1 MLKKRRKT
9 FLLHLP
15 WDRSLGPCIPSQSC
29 LLALASSSVKWGT
42 LVRIKGNNAQRLFR
56 TGSGAQRTQ
65 EMFVFKTEGQA
76 QHGDKKPLPRA
87 QAAPAPGGTGR
98 PRERPP
104 EGARRSTRGARG
116 SRLHDRPPRPAQLTA
131 PGAVGP
137 YTPRKATIR
146 PVRNTRP
153 AGPQQATGPGR
164 QGWGAAG
171 ASTITSSVP
180 TRDLLMG
187 VLLL

>member
-76 QHGDKKPLPRA
+76 QQGTRKQVSLPPLY
-87 QAAPAPGGTGR
+87 PA
-98 PRERPP
+98 
-104 EGARRSTRGARG
+104 
-116 SRLHDRPPRPAQLTA
+116 LH
-131 PGAVGP
+131 
-137 YTPRKATIR
+137 
-146 PVRNTRP
+146 
-153 AGPQQATGPGR
+153 
-164 QGWGAAG
+164 
-171 ASTITSSVP
+171 
-180 TRDLLMG
+180 
-187 VLLL
+187 